1 MGQKAAA
8 AKPKRQTYWLT
19 HDGMAK
25 ACGISVQAFR
35 MWGVPS
41 VAKIGR
47 NAFYLV
53 SDVLANR
60 LQRQA
65 AKQQQTAE
73 PATDLELT
81 RSEREEKLRLTKAQ
95 AEGQELKNAQLRKEL
110 APVDVIE
117 WVIGKA
123 GGQISAILDALPSQL
138 KKRNPKLTA
147 SNIETIRREIVKAQN
162 AASQMTVDLDEYYER
177 NESPDR

>member
-1 MGQKAAA
+1 MRQKKAA
-8 AKPKRQTYWLT
+8 AKPKRQPYWLT
-19 HDGMAK
+19 HEGMAK
-25 ACGISVQAFR
+25 ACGISPQAFR
-35 MWGVPS
+35 QWGVQS

-53 SDVLANR
+53 SDVVKNR
-60 LQRQA
+60 LQNQA
-65 AKQQQTAE
+65 AKQQQAAP
-73 PATDLELT
+73 PATDVELT

-123 GGQISAILDALPSQL
+123 GGQISAILDALPSRL

-147 SNIETIRREIVKAQN
+147 SNIENIRREIVKAQN
-162 AASQMTVDLDEYYER
+162 AAAQMTVDLDEYYER
-177 NESPDR
+177 RETTDS